1 VSRWKPPLSLSFPRA
16 WPIVLVSTLT
26 TLCVCVL
33 DFLPRSQ
40 TRIGWFDNQPVA
52 HTFFPRLREWGAAA
66 CTLHGRTRAQRY
78 TRLADWEYIKQCVEV
93 VDDAIPVVGNGD
105 IFSYRGAC
113 ELCGV
118 MTVSAPPPSRFA
130 PIARI

>member
-1 VSRWKPPLSLSFPRA
+1 METPSQLELSQGLA
-16 WPIVLVSTLT
+16 DG
-26 TLCVCVL
+26 VCIDPNHVVGWL
-33 DFLPRSQ
+33 DLPRSQ

-78 TRLADWEYIKQCVEV
+78 TRLADWDYIKQCVEIV
-93 VDDAIPVVGNGD
+93 EDAIPVVGNGD

-113 ELCGV
+113 ELCDDCPC
-118 MTVSAPPPSRFA
+118 PPHHGPMA
-130 PIARI
+130 HV

>member
-1 VSRWKPPLSLSFPRA
+1 MEAPSQLELPQGLAGRGCVHSNY
-16 WPIVLVSTLT
+16 VLGW
-26 TLCVCVL
+26 L
-33 DFLPRSQ
+33 DLLRSQ

-78 TRLADWEYIKQCVEV
+78 TRLADWDYIKQCVEV
-93 VDDAIPVVGNGD
+93 VDDAIPVIGNGD

-113 ELCGV
+113 E
-118 MTVSAPPPSRFA
+118 F
-130 PIARI
+130 